1 MRNKTLSHIK
11 CGERTERST
20 SPILTM
26 GYSQVKGC
34 AKNTLPWKRDLVA
47 RKLVSPSDKKTGL
60 KWKKKNSLWKVVTIS
75 LSLHRLRIWITSF
88 AQSMEI
94 QFNKLNWNAS
104 GSEVFQKAWKKI
116 TQILSGEMYLSLCLS
131 ELVQIKTVRYEL
143 FVTFL
148 QEK

>member
-1 MRNKTLSHIK
+1 
-11 CGERTERST
+11 
-20 SPILTM
+20 
-26 GYSQVKGC
+26 
-34 AKNTLPWKRDLVA
+34 
-47 RKLVSPSDKKTGL
+47 
-60 KWKKKNSLWKVVTIS
+60 
-75 LSLHRLRIWITSF
+75 
-88 AQSMEI
+88 MEI

-104 GSEVFQKAWKKI
+104 GSEVFKKAWKKI